1 MNDPLMTIN
10 ELAGYLKVR
19 PATLYGW
26 RHEGSGPPGVKVGRA
41 VRFRREDVDAWIA
54 ESNQNA

>member
-1 MNDPLMTIN
+1 MTID

-41 VRFRREDVDAWIA
+41 VRFRREDVDAWIT
-54 ESNQNA
+54 ETNQDA

>member
-1 MNDPLMTIN
+1 MTID

-41 VRFRREDVDAWIA
+41 VRFRVEDVDAWIT
-54 ESNQNA
+54 ETNQDA